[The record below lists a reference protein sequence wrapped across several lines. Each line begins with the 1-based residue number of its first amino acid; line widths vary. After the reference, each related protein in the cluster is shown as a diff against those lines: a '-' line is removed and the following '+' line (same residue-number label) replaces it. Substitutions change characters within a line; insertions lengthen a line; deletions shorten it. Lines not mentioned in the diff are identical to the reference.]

1 MLTMKK
7 EGKKDELRYD
17 LLIGLEELQTY
28 SLYYS
33 AHTSNGPTI
42 HISSGVT
49 TSSILLDK

>member
-28 SLYYS
+28 SS